1 MVVRPDVINALF
13 PLFFKNFFV
22 FLLLC
27 FGLYFLLGIFVSFVD
42 LFVLPNAGLVF
53 LIVFIL
59 TFFSISFRLI
69 ILRLTKYYFYET
81 NAVKE
86 FRFIVISRK
95 SVVYSRIT
103 NIVLKVSLWDR
114 ITGAGSITLH
124 TGDDEMPDLVIRYVK
139 DPVKLEEL
147 VYSLIHKKNSHVS
160 HVVDM

>member
-1 MVVRPDVINALF
+1 M
-13 PLFFKNFFV
+13 
-22 FLLLC
+22 
-27 FGLYFLLGIFVSFVD
+27 
-42 LFVLPNAGLVF
+42 
-53 LIVFIL
+53 
-59 TFFSISFRLI
+59 I